1 MIMKYF
7 RKYQIGAL
15 LLWQLIS
22 VYLMATGVWPGS
34 VAWANLLLVLAY
46 ILLAPAFSG
55 LLLVVASI
63 PFYIVL
69 PQHYSDTLSM
79 WRPVVGVLFLKTLF
93 GAWQAWSGS
102 SPREGRL
109 GGVVDTNDV
118 RTNVTST
125 SPNPSSWRR
134 GINAARG
141 MFFEFSNLFL
151 GYEKLAIG
159 LFVIALL
166 SLALARYPV
175 RGVSQLL
182 FLLNTFLLYPV
193 VVWTVKNRTQLV
205 RLLTYGALSSGIVIA
220 LGYIQ
225 FIATLFSTTYYFWQ
239 YWAIRVASLYYG
251 VSLARV
257 LQYSNSWVAVQ
268 GEAKTLRMFSV
279 MTSSHAFAM
288 VCVLFLAFALPL
300 LFVRVTKA
308 AGVIASERSFV
319 RWVWVVVVFACLALI
334 ISGTRGVWAG
344 MIPALLFVGFLYYW
358 TRFKH
363 YVVPVFAAM
372 LLVVILF
379 EASPLLDRGFT
390 WVRNSGGE
398 STLDRVASIIDL
410 EETSNA
416 GRLEMWN
423 AASKY
428 AVKHPLGVGYGNFVV
443 TLSPDQNVS
452 FEEAASKENNLYNLP
467 QRYIT
472 AHSLY
477 LQLLVE
483 LSLLGLILFGLFW
496 LVFFHRAWRYVASE
510 RVTAESV
517 FITTLFLVFIWFL
530 AYGVFDVT
538 WLNDKI
544 LLYTFVLIGAARVVF
559 TGSQDASRD

>member
-1 MIMKYF
+1 MYLLQKLKIHNSRF
-7 RKYQIGAL
+7 VIPAL
-15 LLWQLIS
+15 LLWQLVS
-22 VYLMATGVWPGS
+22 VYLMATGVWPGG
-34 VAWANLLLVLAY
+34 VAWLNLVLLLGY
-46 ILLAPAFSG
+46 IIVSPAFSG

-69 PQHYSDTLSM
+69 PQPYSDTLSL
-79 WRPVVGVLFLKTLF
+79 WRPIVAGLFLRACIEQTWHYRSAIAHANTTFFPAAKNVV
-93 GAWQAWSGS
+93 
-102 SPREGRL
+102 L
-109 GGVVDTNDV
+109 GVWGKLLV
-118 RTNVTST
+118 
-125 SPNPSSWRR
+125 
-134 GINAARG
+134 
-141 MFFEFSNLFL
+141 
-151 GYEKLAIG
+151 YERVA
-159 LFVIALL
+159 IALAAVGAL
-166 SLALARYPV
+166 SLAVARYPA
-175 RGVSQLL
+175 RGASQLI
-182 FLLNTFLLYPV
+182 FLLNIFLIYPV
-193 VVWTVKNRTQLV
+193 VVWAVKSRTQFV
-205 RLLTYGALSSGIVIA
+205 RLLTYGAISSGVIIA

-251 VSLARV
+251 LSLAKV
-257 LQYSNSWVAVQ
+257 LQYSNSWVTVQ
-268 GEAKTLRMFSV
+268 GEEKTLRMFSV

-300 LFVRVTKA
+300 LFVRVRKQEGA
-308 AGVIASERSFV
+308 IVPERSFV
-319 RWVWVVVVFACLALI
+319 RWVWVLVVFACLALI

-358 TRFKH
+358 TRFRH

-372 LLVVILF
+372 LMVVILF
-379 EASPLLDRGFT
+379 EASPLLDKAFT

-398 STLDRVASIIDL
+398 GTLERVASIIDP

-416 GRLEMWN
+416 GRLEMWK
-423 AASKY
+423 AASIY
-428 AVKHPLGVGYGNFVV
+428 ALKHPLGVGYGNFVV
-443 TLSPDQNVS
+443 TLSQNQDVS
-452 FEEAASKENNLYNLP
+452 FEEAARQENNTYNLP

-483 LSLLGLILFGLFW
+483 LSVVGLLLFGLFW
-496 LVFFHRAWRYVASE
+496 LAFFHRAWRYVASQ

-517 FITTLFLVFIWFL
+517 FITSLFLVFVWFL

-544 LLYTFVLIGAARVVF
+544 LLYTFVLFGAARIIFVE
-559 TGSQDASRD
+559 TKSSK

>member
-1 MIMKYF
+1 MTMKHF
-7 RKYQIGAL
+7 RKYQIGVL
-15 LLWQLIS
+15 LLWQLLS
-22 VYLMATGVWPGS
+22 VYLMATGVWPAS
-34 VAWANLLLVLAY
+34 VAWLNLVLLLGY
-46 ILLAPAFSG
+46 IILSPAFSG

-69 PQHYSDTLSM
+69 PQPYSDTLSM
-79 WRPVVGVLFLKTLF
+79 WRPVVAVLFLKSLCLSSRGVSLRATWQSCLSLVTKFRLPRSQSLPRNDKTISIVEKGWRSLF
-93 GAWQAWSGS
+93 
-102 SPREGRL
+102 
-109 GGVVDTNDV
+109 T
-118 RTNVTST
+118 
-125 SPNPSSWRR
+125 
-134 GINAARG
+134 
-141 MFFEFSNLFL
+141 
-151 GYEKLAIG
+151 YEKLG
-159 LFVIALL
+159 LVLFILAVL
-166 SLALARYPV
+166 SLALARYPL
-175 RGVSQLL
+175 RGASQLL
-182 FLLNTFLLYPV
+182 FLLNIFLIYPV
-193 VVWTVKNRTQLV
+193 MVWAVKSRTQFV
-205 RLLTYGALSSGIVIA
+205 RLLTYGALSSGVVIA

-225 FIATLFSTTYYFWQ
+225 FTATLFSTTYYFWQ

-251 VSLARV
+251 LSLAKV
-257 LQYSNSWVAVQ
+257 LQYSNSWVTVQ
-268 GEAKTLRMFSV
+268 GESKTLRMFSV

-300 LFVRVTKA
+300 LFVRVKKEI
-308 AGVIASERSFV
+308 GVVESGRSFV
-319 RWVWVVVVFACLALI
+319 RGVWVVVVFACLALI

-372 LLVVILF
+372 LMVVILF
-379 EASPLLDRGFT
+379 EASPLLDRAFT

-398 STLDRVASIIDL
+398 GTLERVASIIDP

-416 GRLEMWN
+416 GRLEMWK

-428 AVKHPLGVGYGNFVV
+428 ALKHPLGVGYGNFVV
-443 TLSPDQNVS
+443 TLSQNQDVS
-452 FEEAASKENNLYNLP
+452 FEEVARQENNTYNLP

-483 LSLLGLILFGLFW
+483 LSVVGLLLFGLFW
-496 LVFFHRAWRYVASE
+496 LAFFHRAWRYVASQ

-544 LLYTFVLIGAARVVF
+544 LLYTFVLFGAARIIF
-559 TGSQDASRD
+559 IETKSSK

>member
-1 MIMKYF
+1 MHVLKKIQLHNSSF
-7 RKYQIGAL
+7 IIPAL

-22 VYLMATGVWPGS
+22 VYLMATGVWPAS
-34 VAWANLLLVLAY
+34 VAWVNLLLILVY
-46 ILLAPAFSG
+46 ILLTSTFNG
-55 LLLVVASI
+55 LLLAVASV

-79 WRPVVGVLFLKTLF
+79 WRPVVGVLFLRTLVEW
-93 GAWQAWSGS
+93 AWHCRSFFRVETVLSA
-102 SPREGRL
+102 
-109 GGVVDTNDV
+109 
-118 RTNVTST
+118 
-125 SPNPSSWRR
+125 RR
-134 GINAARG
+134 VKDIAIRVWTG
-141 MFFEFSNLFL
+141 LL
-151 GYEKLAIG
+151 GYEKLAIV
-159 LFVIALL
+159 LFIVAVL
-166 SLALARYPV
+166 SLGLARYPV
-175 RGVSQLL
+175 RGASQLL

-193 VVWTVKNRTQLV
+193 VVWTVKNRAQLIK
-205 RLLTYGALSSGIVIA
+205 LLTYGAVSSGIIIA
-220 LGYIQ
+220 LGYVQ

-257 LQYSNSWVAVQ
+257 LQYSNSWVTVQ
-268 GEAKTLRMFSV
+268 GQTKTLRMFSV

-300 LFVRVTKA
+300 LFVRVKRTA
-308 AGVIASERSFV
+308 EVVASERSFV
-319 RWVWVVVVFACLALI
+319 RWMWVLVVFACLALI

-344 MIPALLFVGFLYYW
+344 MIPALLLVGVLYYW
-358 TRFKH
+358 SRFKH

-372 LLVVILF
+372 LMVVILF
-379 EASPLLDRGFT
+379 EASPLLDRAFT

-398 STLDRVASIIDL
+398 GTLERVASIIDP

-416 GRLEMWN
+416 GRLEMWK

-428 AVKHPLGVGYGNFVV
+428 AFKHPLGVGYGNFVV
-443 TLSPDQNVS
+443 TLSADQNVS

-483 LSLLGLILFGLFW
+483 LSALGLVLFGLFW
-496 LVFFHRAWRYVASE
+496 LAFFHRAWRYVASE
-510 RVTAESV
+510 QVTAESV
-517 FITTLFLVFIWFL
+517 FITTLFLVFVWFL

-544 LLYTFVLIGAARVVF
+544 LLYTFLLLGAARVVF
-559 TGSQDASRD
+559 VGSHDSLRD